1 MMLGIQEYVIA
12 GLATTLFGGWFV
24 MDTKIDN
31 RDATI
36 LKQQNEIILSK
47 ANYNTCSS
55 SLARQNI
62 AIGNLR
68 VDINESMIELETWKN
83 KPEEVRYEVIYKTI
97 PADINLSSERCEDVK
112 SIVDSLSTIDYD
124 NL

>member
-1 MMLGIQEYVIA
+1 MLGIQEYVIA